1 MNINKQELQSKLYES
16 FLINEISANEN
27 QAVRDLRKELKL
39 DDKWESSYELNNN
52 NNNIIIVFKGPDKA
66 IEFKF
71 IPTAGKDCGYQ
82 IKINDEIVK
91 ASLETDPVK
100 NICNFIYEDRP
111 FRDVLGKTKEKL
123 LARQKE
129 AELDRDEL
137 KAKEENVDKN
147 LDKAIP
153 AEEPKAEEPTGEPTG
168 EPSGEPPAEEP
179 TREVP
184 AEETPEEKAKRTTK
198 VKL

>member
-82 IKINDEIVK
+82 IKINDEIIK

-153 AEEPKAEEPTGEPTG
+153 AEEPKTEEPTGEPSAEEPTGE
-168 EPSGEPPAEEP
+168 A
-179 TREVP
+179 P

>member
-1 MNINKQELQSKLYES
+1 MNINKKQLQEKLYEN
-16 FLINEISANEN
+16 FVINEVAANEN

-52 NNNIIIVFKGPDKA
+52 NNNIIIKFKGPDKN

-71 IPTAGKDCGYQ
+71 IPSAGKDCGYQ
-82 IKINDEIVK
+82 IKINDEIIK
-91 ASLETDPVK
+91 ASIETDPVK

-111 FRDVLGKTKEKL
+111 FRDILGKTKEKL

-129 AELDRDEL
+129 EELNSEEN
-137 KAKEENVDKN
+137 KPKEENVDKN

-153 AEEPKAEEPTGEPTG
+153 AEEPSGEPAGEPTGKEPPTEG
-168 EPSGEPPAEEP
+168 EPSGEESP
-179 TREVP
+179 T
-184 AEETPEEKAKRTTK
+184 EETPEEKAKRTTK

>member
-1 MNINKQELQSKLYES
+1 MNINKQELQAKLYES
-16 FLINEISANEN
+16 FIINEIAANEN

-52 NNNIIIVFKGPDKA
+52 NNNIIIKFKGPDKT

-71 IPTAGKDCGYQ
+71 IPSAGKDCGYQ
-82 IKINDEIVK
+82 IKINDEIIK
-91 ASLETDPVK
+91 TSIETDPVK

-111 FRDVLGKTKEKL
+111 FRDILGKTKEKL

-129 AELDRDEL
+129 EELEQAETKPEDTE
-137 KAKEENVDKN
+137 AKIDAALPK
-147 LDKAIP
+147 
-153 AEEPKAEEPTGEPTG
+153 EEPKAEEPAGEEPPPDEG
-168 EPSGEPPAEEP
+168 EPSGEEP
-179 TREVP
+179 P
-184 AEETPEEKAKRTTK
+184 AEETPEDKAKRTTK